1 MAKQLNQ
8 QSVGTFRRW
17 DSPSVMTAG
26 IHFLSD
32 GVISTNALLLFTF
45 GTPISNLIL

>member
-8 QSVGTFRRW
+8 RSVGTFRKW

-26 IHFLSD
+26 IHFIGD
-32 GVISTNALLLFTF
+32 GMLSTNPLLLFTF
-45 GTPISNLIL
+45 GTPSQI